1 MNVHKIINDI
11 FKIILNIILFMM
23 AAFTIVNVFTSN
35 DTLGNICYRL
45 LIVILCIAT
54 IFSKKYRYIGLTL
67 ILLLMFIAYLVTK

>member
-1 MNVHKIINDI
+1 
-11 FKIILNIILFMM
+11 MM